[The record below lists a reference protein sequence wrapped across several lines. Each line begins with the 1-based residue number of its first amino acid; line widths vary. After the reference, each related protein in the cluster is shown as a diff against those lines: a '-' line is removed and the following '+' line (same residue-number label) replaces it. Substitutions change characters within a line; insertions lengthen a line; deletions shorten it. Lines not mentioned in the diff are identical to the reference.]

1 MVYSIIVI
9 YFSNTNTAPP
19 RLRIPPFPLPR
30 DGERRG
36 ARICDDGTFREERVR
51 EPARLALELCSGRQ
65 RPYISSPVF
74 ARDVRTNEHPM
85 NSPRLK
91 PPETEANKFRLL
103 EDNVACH
110 V

>member
-1 MVYSIIVI
+1 MGRRAR
-9 YFSNTNTAPP
+9 TH
-19 RLRIPPFPLPR
+19 LR
-30 DGERRG
+30 RRYVS
-36 ARICDDGTFREERVR
+36 RRESFR
-51 EPARLALELCSGRQ
+51 EPARLAQELRSGRQ
-65 RPYISSPVF
+65 PYVSSPVF
-74 ARDVRTNEHPM
+74 ARDDETNEHPM